1 VITQNIV
8 LNSYR
13 FSRSTGYNS
22 NAGECVPP
30 YYSGEEEI
38 SLEVLI
44 EQQRSLAHSKN
55 PFERVVGSLCIGAI
69 LKEQLTKLPNSTIS
83 QLMTDH
89 IWCQLNL
96 LGPESVIVEIAG
108 ERLLDSA
115 IAITPNAA
123 SVEKYESALV
133 CPRCGAEL

>member
-1 VITQNIV
+1 MH
-8 LNSYR
+8 L
-13 FSRSTGYNS
+13 
-22 NAGECVPP
+22 
-30 YYSGEEEI
+30 YYSGDKEI
-38 SLEVLI
+38 GLEDLI
-44 EQQRSLAHSKN
+44 QGQRSLARSKN

-69 LKEQLTKLPNSTIS
+69 LKEQLGRLPNSAIS
-83 QLMTDH
+83 RLMTDYV
-89 IWCQLNL
+89 WCQLNL
-96 LGPESVIVEIAG
+96 LGPESVIVEVAS

>member
-22 NAGECVPP
+22 NAGECVHP
-30 YYSGEEEI
+30 YYSRDKEI
-38 SLEVLI
+38 GFEDLI
-44 EQQRSLAHSKN
+44 QEQRSLARSKN

-69 LKEQLTKLPNSTIS
+69 LKEQLVRLANSTIS
-83 QLMTDH
+83 QLMTDN

-96 LGPESVIVEIAG
+96 LAPESVIVEIAS
-108 ERLLDSA
+108 ERL
-115 IAITPNAA
+115 
-123 SVEKYESALV
+123 VEKREASLV
-133 CPRCGAEL
+133 CPECGSEFWRADE